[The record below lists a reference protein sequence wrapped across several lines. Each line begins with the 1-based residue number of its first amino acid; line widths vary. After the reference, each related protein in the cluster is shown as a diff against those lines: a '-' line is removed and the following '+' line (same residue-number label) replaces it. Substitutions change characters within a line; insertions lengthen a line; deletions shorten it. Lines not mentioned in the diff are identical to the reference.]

1 MKKII
6 TVIMITILAMSAIA
20 ALAEIDADA
29 AKQIA
34 LEKAGMDAADVTF
47 TECHRD
53 FEHGCEVW
61 EVEFRSGMMEYE
73 FDIDAGNGQVL
84 DMDVDCYA

>member
-6 TVIMITILAMSAIA
+6 AVIMIAILAMGTTA

-34 LEKAGMDAADVTF
+34 LEKAEVNAMNATF

-53 FEHGCEVW
+53 FEHGRQVW
-61 EVEFRSGMMEYE
+61 EVEFRSGGMEYE

-84 DMDVDCYA
+84 DMDVDYFD